1 MRVAHCQFYGH
12 IYGMKTTME
21 IPDELYRKLKARSAA
36 RGMTVREVVVGLVQ
50 EWLKGS
56 TKGNT
61 GDMEQETAEQDK
73 TAELRR
79 WLDEAAAISAASPPG
94 PTAMEHLMAG
104 RNRLG
109 RRRK

>member
-1 MRVAHCQFYGH
+1 
-12 IYGMKTTME
+12 MKTTME

-56 TKGNT
+56 TKGGT
-61 GDMEQETAEQDK
+61 DTMEQEATEPDK

-79 WLDEAAAISAASPPG
+79 WLDEAAAVSAASPPG
-94 PTAMEHLMAG
+94 PTAMEHLMAD
-104 RNRLG
+104 RNRLE

>member
-1 MRVAHCQFYGH
+1 
-12 IYGMKTTME
+12 MKTTME

-56 TKGNT
+56 TKGNS